1 MADAPSICDMEQ
13 QFRANIEYTQRQA
26 ASSPTLEPRD
36 RRISI
41 AKRASRPLPNGT
53 QVLPNS
59 VSPPTSFMT
68 AWRKNRNS
76 SSTVATSDN
85 AALPTSA
92 PTTPRAGGDHAR
104 HASSESNSTGN
115 AGGDSLRSSGT
126 ASSSANTGRSSSILR
141 SDVDLNG
148 SRAGTRGQSGGA
160 MSSISIEVSSSQA
173 PSVVDENSLPRN
185 TPIPEEPKTTGTQSN
200 RLKRKPKGAESSTSC
215 VMQ

>member
-13 QFRANIEYTQRQA
+13 QFRANFEYTQRQT

-41 AKRASRPLPNGT
+41 AKRASGLLPNGP

-76 SSTVATSDN
+76 TSTVATSDN
-85 AALPTSA
+85 AALPTSP
-92 PTTPRAGGDHAR
+92 PTAPRAGGDHAR
-104 HASSESNSTGN
+104 DAPSESNSTGN

-141 SDVDLNG
+141 SDNG
-148 SRAGTRGQSGGA
+148 SRARNRGQSCGA

-173 PSVVDENSLPRN
+173 PSVVDQNSLPRN
-185 TPIPEEPKTTGTQSN
+185 APIPEEPKTTGTQSN
-200 RLKRKPKGAESSTSC
+200 RLKRKPKGADSSTSC